1 MEGRG
6 AKQRGVFCEAARVSP
21 KNSGKNSV
29 YCIHMAF
36 RYLSSIS
43 LGLNPRGGPWVCGIF
58 FQVPLCSGLGS
69 SSIFLQIRVPL
80 IPGKGGSCHSRD
92 GADPL
97 HNTQVQRGNC
107 EGNLMILVGM

>member
-58 FQVPLCSGLGS
+58 SGS
-69 SSIFLQIRVPL
+69 SVLGFGFIQYFSPNQGPLDSMEGGFLPPQRWSRPFAE
-80 IPGKGGSCHSRD
+80 HSGPERK
-92 GADPL
+92 L
-97 HNTQVQRGNC
+97 
-107 EGNLMILVGM
+107 